1 MARTK
6 KTPRKEREGRTVLR
20 TWGEHARLVREARQ
34 EGRRS
39 EEARRQRQLARWV
52 RKEKVEEK

>member
-6 KTPRKEREGRTVLR
+6 KTPRKEREGRTVLH
-20 TWGEHARLVREARQ
+20 TWGEQACLVREARQ

-39 EEARRQRQLARWV
+39 EEVRRQRQLARQA